1 MTLEP
6 PRVLQSECPT
16 RATSKDVTYMSD
28 RMSVSLSVWGDT
40 KCVIYMFLCLSVC
53 MSVCMSVQ
61 LETQSGYI
69 TFIDVINS
77 VVNNYINEDKHF
89 ACRILLKT
97 DR

>member
-1 MTLEP
+1 M
-6 PRVLQSECPT
+6 
-16 RATSKDVTYMSD
+16 
-28 RMSVSLSVWGDT
+28 
-40 KCVIYMFLCLSVC
+40 SVC

-69 TFIDVINS
+69 TFIDVINC
-77 VVNNYINEDKHF
+77 VVNKYINEDKLF